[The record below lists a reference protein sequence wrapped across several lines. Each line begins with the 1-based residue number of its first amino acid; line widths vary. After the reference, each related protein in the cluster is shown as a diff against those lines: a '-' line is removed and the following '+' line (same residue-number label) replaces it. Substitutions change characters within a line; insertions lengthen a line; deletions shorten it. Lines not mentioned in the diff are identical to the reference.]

1 MTAAYGA
8 AERLAVIRMTL
19 LVTDPTTLYRARR
32 GVVDYVDVPELG
44 YLMVRGVGAPEG
56 PAFAAAIQ
64 ALFTVSYGAHFAV
77 KKRWGTAPRVMPLE
91 ALWSEPVEP
100 RETWQWVAMIAQ
112 LEPIDDAVV
121 LDVIEQAQAKNLHAL
136 DQLSFEQWAE
146 GLSAQTL
153 HVGPYDAEAPTI
165 GFLHEMIRADGYR
178 ARGRHHE
185 IYLGDPRRSAPEKLR
200 TILRQPVEP
209 VTVSA

>member
-1 MTAAYGA
+1 MAAFEA
-8 AERLAVIRMTL
+8 AGCLAVVRMTL

-44 YLMVRGVGAPEG
+44 YLMVRGVGAPEE

-91 ALWSEPVEP
+91 ALWSEPGEP
-100 RETWQWVAMIAQ
+100 RETWQWLALIAQ
-112 LEPIDDAVV
+112 LDPIDDDVV
-121 LDVIEQAQAKNLHAL
+121 RDVIEQARAKNLQAL
-136 DQLSFEQWAE
+136 DQLSFEYWTE

-165 GFLHEMIRADGYR
+165 GFLQEVIRADGYR

-185 IYLGDPRRSAPEKLR
+185 IYLGDPRRCAPEKLR

-209 VTVSA
+209 AKVSA

>member
-1 MTAAYGA
+1 MAADEA
-8 AERLAVIRMTL
+8 AERLAVVRMTL
-19 LVTDPTTLYRARR
+19 LVIDPTTLYRARR
-32 GVVDYVDVPELG
+32 GIVDYVDVPELG

-77 KKRWGTAPRVMPLE
+77 KKSCGTAPRVMPLE
-91 ALWSEPVEP
+91 ALWSEPGES
-100 RETWQWVAMIAQ
+100 RDTWQWLAMIAQ
-112 LEPIDDAVV
+112 LEPIDDDIVC
-121 LDVIEQAQAKNLHAL
+121 DVIEQARAKNLQAL
-136 DQLSFEQWAE
+136 ERLSFEHWEE

-153 HVGPYDAEAPTI
+153 HVGPYDAETATI

-178 ARGRHHE
+178 PRGRHHE